1 MYGDDQKEAFI
12 EEYLRS
18 KVVASTSLY
27 AIFKKTERFERN
39 LDKDVSEFNKEEIL
53 YMLKC
58 FHSKSV
64 NSLLNSVVILKHYS
78 RWVTGV
84 IGQNDYELISKKD
97 VNCLVDRDANIL
109 ITREDLDEIEANLL
123 NWSDKAIVE
132 LLWEGIAGP
141 NMKELYYFSK
151 ENVDFKSGIITTASG
166 RILLT
171 EKLREI
177 LPKAFAE
184 TDIISYGETLR
195 VFHVIGKDRIYK
207 ERANS
212 RGISSDDACF
222 RYIYRKIQIFREYL
236 DIPGLT
242 MKNLQASG
250 LLHYLQIALKETGLE
265 VREFLKT
272 KEGKRLA
279 EKYGFGDYWI
289 DSIHVKYEQYLK

>member
-27 AIFKKTERFERN
+27 AIFKKTERFEQD
-39 LDKDVSEFNKEEIL
+39 LEKDVSEFNKEEIL
-53 YMLKC
+53 RMLKS
-58 FHSKSV
+58 FRSKSV
-64 NSLLNSVVILKHYS
+64 NSLLNYVVILKHYS
-78 RWVTGV
+78 RWMMGV
-84 IGQNDYELISKKD
+84 IGQNDYELIGKKD
-97 VNCLVDRDANIL
+97 VESLVDKNANIL
-109 ITREDLDEIEANLL
+109 LTRDDLDEIEANLL
-123 NWSDKAIVE
+123 NWTDKAIVE

-151 ENVDFKSGIITTASG
+151 ENVNFENGVINTVSGE
-166 RILLT
+166 ILLT
-171 EKLREI
+171 DRLREI

-184 TDIISYGETLR
+184 TDIMSYGETLR
-195 VFHVIGKDRIYK
+195 VFHVIGKNRIYK

-212 RGISSDDACF
+212 RGVISDDVCF

-250 LLHYLQIALKETGLE
+250 LWYYLQIGLKETGLNI
-265 VREFLKT
+265 REFLKT
-272 KEGKRLA
+272 KEGEILA
-279 EKYGFGDYWI
+279 KKYGFGDYWV
-289 DSIHVKYEQYLK
+289 DNLATKYNQYL